1 MDETAVRAIRDLAL
15 AGAGIHMINGIPTS
29 IRPKDVDVIPLR
41 EFMTRPDRIRESFIT
56 GDYLSFIRYIA
67 NYRTIRS
74 SDELFCTV
82 SGDGKSPK
90 MSAAF
95 TFDYHNVATGEA
107 GNRDHVAKY
116 HPETSVEWSR
126 WTGND
131 GSFVPQD
138 KFADFIES
146 NVPDIH
152 VPKDD
157 PEAPSGA
164 TMLTLAKELQ
174 LTANIDVDSRSDR
187 ASGGVS
193 FKYVEKV
200 EGKHNGKHVTVP
212 EHFYIAIP
220 MHVGGPAYVIKV
232 LFRFRRVDQH
242 VKMGYELYR
251 VHKLY
256 ESALETL
263 VEQVGTDIDGI
274 GVYR

>member
-1 MDETAVRAIRDLAL
+1 
-15 AGAGIHMINGIPTS
+15 
-29 IRPKDVDVIPLR
+29 
-41 EFMTRPDRIRESFIT
+41 
-56 GDYLSFIRYIA
+56 
-67 NYRTIRS
+67 
-74 SDELFCTV
+74 
-82 SGDGKSPK
+82 

-138 KFADFIES
+138 KFADFIEVERPRHPCTEGRS
-146 NVPDIH
+146 RSTERRH
-152 VPKDD
+152 HAD
-157 PEAPSGA
+157 PGQ
-164 TMLTLAKELQ
+164 ELQ